1 MAASFSVFLSYR
13 RDDTRHLSARIY
25 EQLERH
31 FGEGHVFFDVDT
43 LPRYAGWDFEDV
55 IRETVP
61 QCRVFLA
68 IIGRDWAR
76 LMRARLRDAKD
87 FVQIELAIA
96 LNTPG
101 VRVIPVLVD
110 GAAMPNAADLPEALR
125 GLLGKQNVVLPPDPH
140 LRQAVNDLAKT
151 LLAAPAQ
158 PTPPPVQPRPPAPAP
173 PAPSTATVEPPTARA
188 PPAAPERLPPPRSQ
202 SERMSVPA
210 SPAAGLPKWLMP
222 AGGAGLALA
231 ALLLWSPWNRNS
243 STVAEAPPMVAVAP
257 AGSPETPAAE
267 PTAPV
272 APASFVDARTTP
284 ASTRAPVVRNPAS
297 LPDFALFRECEG
309 CPELVVI
316 PGGSFQMGSPAGEAG
331 RFENEDSQSDA
342 GGSQVRVQVPRFAIS
357 RFETTWDEWAA
368 CVSAG
373 VCRQQ
378 EDSGYGRGRRPAI
391 NVDWRTDTRAF
402 IRFANSRASGY
413 RLPSEAEWE
422 YAARAGTSTRWSF
435 GDAESQLGAYAW
447 FSGNAGSKTQP
458 VGGKAA
464 NPWGLFD
471 MHGNVW
477 EWVEDCYNQSL
488 ANTPANGAANTTEGC
503 SYRVNRGGGWY
514 GNAQDLRSAD
524 RIRYAPTSRDGGL
537 GFRVAR
543 TL

>member
-1 MAASFSVFLSYR
+1 VFLSYR

-76 LMRARLRDAKD
+76 LMRARLREPKD

-110 GAAMPNAADLPEALR
+110 GAAMPVAADLPEALR

-158 PTPPPVQPRPPAPAP
+158 PIPPPPARPAAPPLPPRVQP
-173 PAPSTATVEPPTARA
+173 PSTTEPPT
-188 PPAAPERLPPPRSQ
+188 PT
-202 SERMSVPA
+202 V
-210 SPAAGLPKWLMP
+210 GIPKWLMP
-222 AGGAGLALA
+222 AGAAGLALM
-231 ALLLWSPWNRNS
+231 ALLIWSPWNRSNPS
-243 STVAEAPPMVAVAP
+243 GADAPPNVAEMSAPEAAGPAPPA
-257 AGSPETPAAE
+257 ETPTPA
-267 PTAPV
+267 
-272 APASFVDARTTP
+272 ASFVDARTTP
-284 ASTRAPVVRNPAS
+284 ASTRAPLVRNPSS
-297 LPDFALFRECEG
+297 LPDYALFRECDG
-309 CPELVVI
+309 CPEMVVI
-316 PGGSFQMGSPAGEAG
+316 PGGSFLMGSPAGEAG
-331 RFENEDSQSDA
+331 RGEDEDSQAGA
-342 GGSQVRVQVPRFAIS
+342 GGSQVSVRLPRFAIS
-357 RFETTWDEWAA
+357 RFETSWDEWAA

-373 VCRQQ
+373 VCQQ
-378 EDSGYGRGRRPAI
+378 REDSGFGRGRRPVI
-391 NVDWRTDTRAF
+391 NVDWETDTRAF
-402 IRFANSRASGY
+402 VRFVNSRASGY
-413 RLPSEAEWE
+413 RLLSEAEWE
-422 YAARAGTSTRWSF
+422 YAARAGTTTTFSLGNGVRPEQAQYWWSVSYNGSPTRTTNP
-435 GDAESQLGAYAW
+435 
-447 FSGNAGSKTQP
+447 SGTAP
-458 VGGKAA
+458 VGSFEDNA
-464 NPWGLFD
+464 WGVYD

-477 EWVEDCYNQSL
+477 EWVEDCYRDNLSGRT
-488 ANTPANGAANTTEGC
+488 AAANTTGDC
-503 SYRVNRGGGWY
+503 SLRVLRGGSW
-514 GNAQDLRSAD
+514 GNDPDWLRSAY
-524 RIRYAPTSRDGGL
+524 RIRSTSTGRYNYF
-537 GFRVAR
+537 GFRLAR